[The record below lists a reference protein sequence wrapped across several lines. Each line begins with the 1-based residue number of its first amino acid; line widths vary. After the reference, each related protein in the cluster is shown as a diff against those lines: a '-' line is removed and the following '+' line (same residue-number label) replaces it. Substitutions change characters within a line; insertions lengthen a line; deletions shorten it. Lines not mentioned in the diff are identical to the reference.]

1 MVNPE
6 VRPVTAKELIHHL
19 MIETK
24 MSAAEISDAL
34 GRRVSRRT
42 VYRWLKGES
51 EPQQNSDLA
60 ELNKL
65 YDARMAS

>member
-1 MVNPE
+1 VVNSDT
-6 VRPVTAKELIHHL
+6 RPSTAKDLIHHL
-19 MIETK
+19 MHDAK
-24 MSAAEISDAL
+24 MSAADISEAL
-34 GRRVSRRT
+34 GKRVSRRT

-65 YDARMAS
+65 YDARSAA